1 MIEIINTATTNPP
14 IPAGAVELQGK
25 LYMRDAK
32 GLLVPLELVKP
43 VDQLEDQMVRKIIGF
58 AEELSAQIARF
69 KGHTADDI
77 GAFQALLAEQYGV
90 EPKGGAKGN
99 VTFTSFDGSLK
110 VQVQIAD
117 NLTFGPQLQVA
128 KQLIDECIAEWSAE
142 ANAPIRALVNHAF
155 QVDKEGRVNRNAIL
169 QLRRVAIEDERW
181 KKAME
186 AITDSIRVQGS
197 KSYIRFY
204 RRPSAEA
211 EWTAIT
217 IDLAAAKAP
226 ARAEVVDAMAAE

>member
-1 MIEIINTATTNPP
+1 MSETTTTEIPT
-14 IPAGAVELQGK
+14 GAFELQGK

-32 GLLVPLELVKP
+32 GHLVPLELVKP

-77 GAFQALLAEQYGV
+77 GAFQALIAEQYGV
-90 EPKGGAKGN
+90 EPKGGTKGN
-99 VTFTSFDGSLK
+99 VTFTAYDGTLK

-117 NLTFGPQLQVA
+117 DLTFGPQLQVA
-128 KQLIDECIAEWSAE
+128 KQLIDECIAEWAAE

-204 RRPSAEA
+204 RRPSANA

-226 ARAEVVDAMAAE
+226 VRAEVVEAMAAE